1 MVLTFNMSNTIM
13 NFIRV
18 ITVMHIKVGD
28 SMEYKVEDILKDL
41 IRIDNIASDMNEK
54 RQIEINVIEEEYKA
68 EIENLESQLEEEK
81 VNAKKYI
88 DLTIAQA
95 RKEADMIEEEKLKAL
110 RDLDRKYNEVKGE
123 ILSKTIYEI
132 FGMEMDSKWMP

>member
-1 MVLTFNMSNTIM
+1 
-13 NFIRV
+13 
-18 ITVMHIKVGD
+18 
-28 SMEYKVEDILKDL
+28 MEYKVEDILKDL

-68 EIENLESQLEEEK
+68 EIENLERELEEEK

-132 FGMEMDSKWMP
+132 FGMEMGSKWMP

>member
-132 FGMEMDSKWMP
+132 FGMEMGSKWMP

>member
-1 MVLTFNMSNTIM
+1 
-13 NFIRV
+13 
-18 ITVMHIKVGD
+18 
-28 SMEYKVEDILKDL
+28 MEYKVEDILKDL